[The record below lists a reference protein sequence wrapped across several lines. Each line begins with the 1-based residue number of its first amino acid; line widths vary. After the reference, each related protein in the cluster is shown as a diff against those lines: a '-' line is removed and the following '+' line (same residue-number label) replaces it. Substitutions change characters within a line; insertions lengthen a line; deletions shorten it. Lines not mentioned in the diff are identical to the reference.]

1 MPGYQ
6 EEIISHNKRKKK
18 NPHWKERKLASEP
31 DLAGMLKSGW
41 EITTTMISI
50 LRTLVNKV
58 DSKQEHMDGVS
69 RDGIP
74 RTKKKCWKLKHCDR
88 MTNAFN
94 GLINTLDTDEGKIS
108 DLENALLKTSK
119 NKNQRK
125 QRFLKMEHN
134 IQECERTAKK
144 V

>member
-1 MPGYQ
+1 
-6 EEIISHNKRKKK
+6 
-18 NPHWKERKLASEP
+18 
-31 DLAGMLKSGW
+31 
-41 EITTTMISI
+41 MISI

-119 NKNQRK
+119 KQKPKKTKIFKNGTQYPG
-125 QRFLKMEHN
+125 M
-134 IQECERTAKK
+134 
-144 V
+144 